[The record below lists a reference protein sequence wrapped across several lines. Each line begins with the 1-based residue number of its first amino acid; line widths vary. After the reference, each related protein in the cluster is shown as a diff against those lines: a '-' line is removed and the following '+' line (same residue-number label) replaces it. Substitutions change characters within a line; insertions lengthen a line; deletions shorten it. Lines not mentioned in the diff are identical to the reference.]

1 MSPKDGGPKPPVRRK
16 GFPCR
21 AAPRD
26 AKEQMQSS
34 KPPRT
39 DRVHLSNPLGVRDP
53 FPSALGAAARASRPM
68 NARAAALRAFTILEL
83 LVVISIASIL
93 TAILMP
99 TLARVRE
106 AAERVQCAN
115 NLRQIGCALIDYG
128 DDHRDRLPS
137 LEVVQTT
144 QFMPSPKFAEAMALT
159 NLQGGGADGLGRLL
173 LGPTTGAYLGTPAVL
188 YCPCHRG
195 EHPFERY
202 ERALMK
208 VGPREAGAPIYC
220 NYHYRG
226 TFDPVTR
233 RHMPRPLPPETIL
246 VVDGLRTRSDF
257 SHVDGTNRLKADC
270 SVDWYADTANA
281 IYRAL
286 PVVPPMDAP
295 PDLFSELWKLIDNG
309 GRPRGD
315 S

>member
-1 MSPKDGGPKPPVRRK
+1 MQPQRPSRTERVR
-16 GFPCR
+16 P
-21 AAPRD
+21 
-26 AKEQMQSS
+26 S
-34 KPPRT
+34 
-39 DRVHLSNPLGVRDP
+39 VPLGVGE
-53 FPSALGAAARASRPM
+53 ALSR
-68 NARAAALRAFTILEL
+68 ARAAAGRADASRSGARRAFTILEL

-106 AAERVQCAN
+106 AAERVQCAS

-137 LEVVQTT
+137 LDVVQTT
-144 QFMPSPKFAEAMALT
+144 DLSAAPKFAEAMALT
-159 NLQGGGADGLGRLL
+159 DQQGGGPDGLGRLL
-173 LGPTTGAYLGTPAVL
+173 LGSSSGSYLSTPAVL

-195 EHPFERY
+195 DHPFERY

-208 VGPREAGAPIYC
+208 VGPREPGTPIYC

-233 RHMPRPLPPETIL
+233 KHLPRPLPPETIL

-281 IYRAL
+281 IFRAL
-286 PVVPPMDAP
+286 PVAPPTETP
-295 PDLFSELWKLIDNG
+295 PDLFSELWRLIDSG
-309 GRPRGD
+309 GRPRDD

>member
-1 MSPKDGGPKPPVRRK
+1 MH
-16 GFPCR
+16 
-21 AAPRD
+21 A
-26 AKEQMQSS
+26 QLH
-34 KPPRT
+34 PRT
-39 DRVHLSNPLGVRDP
+39 QRARQGRLPGGGVLVSAFATVSPVSRVFSP
-53 FPSALGAAARASRPM
+53 ARR
-68 NARAAALRAFTILEL
+68 RAAAPTTGARGRPHFPRRAFTILEL

-106 AAERVQCAN
+106 AAHRVQCAS
-115 NLRQIGCALIDYG
+115 NLRQIGCALIDYS

-137 LEVVQTT
+137 LEAVQETAFT
-144 QFMPSPKFAEAMALT
+144 ASPRFAEGMALT
-159 NLQGGGADGLGRLL
+159 EANGHGADGLGRLL
-173 LGPTTGAYLGTPAVL
+173 LGPISGPYLGTPAVL

-195 EHPFERY
+195 DHPFERY

-208 VGPREAGAPIYC
+208 LGPREPGSAIYC

-233 RHMPRPLPPETIL
+233 KHMPRPVPPETVL

-270 SVDWYADTANA
+270 SVDWFADTANA
-281 IYRAL
+281 IFRAL
-286 PVVPPMDAP
+286 PVAPPVDAP
-295 PDLFSELWKLIDNG
+295 PDLFGELWRMIDKG
-309 GRPRGD
+309 GRPH
-315 S
+315 

>member
-1 MSPKDGGPKPPVRRK
+1 MRSQTPPRIRRVR
-16 GFPCR
+16 PSSALR
-21 AAPRD
+21 AGNSLPSDPSGAPR
-26 AKEQMQSS
+26 
-34 KPPRT
+34 PRNLRAT
-39 DRVHLSNPLGVRDP
+39 
-53 FPSALGAAARASRPM
+53 ARH
-68 NARAAALRAFTILEL
+68 AFTILEL

-106 AAERVQCAN
+106 AAERVQCAS

-144 QFMPSPKFAEAMALT
+144 DLAVAPKFAEAMALT
-159 NLQGGGADGLGRLL
+159 DQQGAGVDGLGRLL
-173 LGPTTGAYLGTPAVL
+173 LGPASGSYLGTPAVL

-195 EHPFERY
+195 DHPFERY

-208 VGPREAGAPIYC
+208 VGPREPGAAIYC

-233 RHMPRPLPPETIL
+233 KHLPRPLPPETIL

-286 PVVPPMDAP
+286 PVAPPIDAP
-295 PDLFSELWKLIDNG
+295 PDLFSELWKLIDSG

>member
-1 MSPKDGGPKPPVRRK
+1 
-16 GFPCR
+16 
-21 AAPRD
+21 
-26 AKEQMQSS
+26 
-34 KPPRT
+34 
-39 DRVHLSNPLGVRDP
+39 
-53 FPSALGAAARASRPM
+53 M

-106 AAERVQCAN
+106 AAERVQCAS

-195 EHPFERY
+195 DHPFERY

-208 VGPREAGAPIYC
+208 IGPREAGAPIYC

-286 PVVPPMDAP
+286 PVEPPVNAQ
-295 PDLFSELWKLIDNG
+295 PDLFSVLWDRIDKG
-309 GRPRGD
+309 GRQSAEP
-315 S
+315 